1 MVFYTKFIRYYG
13 QIAICFG
20 LVTLFSCP
28 LQAQLHNSNIPK
40 VAIIIDDVGHRSTDE
55 RLQSLPIEVAFSILP
70 NADYATEQA
79 KIAQQGGREV
89 MIHMPMESLISSQDL
104 GNFPLLLSMPQKE
117 LESTI
122 ASALVKVPG
131 AVGINNHMGSKFT
144 QLKSTMAAFFES
156 LQSQN
161 RKLFFVDSRTTPFSR
176 AYEQALAHAVPAVER
191 NVFLDHI
198 YNEHAIA
205 KQFARLIKKA
215 KEEGSALAIGHPN
228 RHTLEYLQKHL
239 PNLSDYGVEL
249 VSITEYVNL
258 HDINIAAMRKLR
270 RELSPS
276 QTTSPSEIQHTP
288 EL

>member
-1 MVFYTKFIRYYG
+1 MVFYSKFIRYYG

-104 GNFPLLLSMPQKE
+104 ELPIATEHATKE

-228 RHTLEYLQKHL
+228 RHTLDIA
-239 PNLSDYGVEL
+239 NARLSIMV
-249 VSITEYVNL
+249 
-258 HDINIAAMRKLR
+258 
-270 RELSPS
+270 LS
-276 QTTSPSEIQHTP
+276 
-288 EL
+288 L